1 MLKRL
6 GSIAPPRFNAII
18 LSVDTGI
25 LIPRYLK
32 NRVITSS
39 GGRVYLIFSLYTGI
53 FTPPPKRQRIKN
65 ADPKNGLN
73 PIFAKATA
81 GARIKRTGI
90 NKRNRRNNARK
101 SVKITLVYS
110 NNLNLP
116 FTVFEKSFSF
126 FIFLSPPFKPF
137 I

>member
-6 GSIAPPRFNAII
+6 GSIAPPRFTAII
-18 LSVDTGI
+18 LSVDIGI

-53 FTPPPKRQRIKN
+53 FIPPPKRQRIKN
-65 ADPKNGLN
+65 AYPKNGLN

-90 NKRNRRNNARK
+90 NKRNRRNNAKEIGKNNISFVPITFLFSLLLFLEIITYVSDLDVKDFRK
-101 SVKITLVYS
+101 
-110 NNLNLP
+110 
-116 FTVFEKSFSF
+116 
-126 FIFLSPPFKPF
+126 
-137 I
+137 